1 MALQKEII
9 TTQGIP
15 TTYHRVLAVH
25 DYSKLNPPKAHIDV
39 ASYASEEAATQG
51 YAFVEV
57 YQFEFADEAY
67 PFTADGAVKED
78 AYAAIKTLPEFAG
91 AEDV

>member
-1 MALQKEII
+1 MALQKEIV
-9 TTQGIP
+9 TTQGIS

-25 DYSKLNPPKAHIDV
+25 DYSKLIPPKAHIDV
-39 ASYASEEAATQG
+39 ACYASEEAATQG

-57 YQFEFADEAY
+57 YQFEFTNEAY
-67 PFTADGAVKED
+67 PFTSDGAVRAD
-78 AYAAIKTLPEFAG
+78 AYDALKTFPEFAD